1 MVTPIIK
8 KTNTDM
14 RDAISPSQRLSITL
28 RYLATGNTFEDFT
41 SAISPQSIG
50 MIVMETCTALT
61 HCLKEYIQHCTTR
74 SCKFKLRV
82 YYAPKNEEMRRK
94 WIESTGKHIP
104 EKSFVCSDHFHPS
117 YHGEKKLLKDA
128 IPFDFKI
135 GQFCVVCGAPRDS
148 KDSHHPF
155 GLPKDDDQRQKW
167 MSSLQLYIPVGGL
180 VCSKHF
186 PTRSIRKKYIKEGT
200 LPLKDASSH
209 AKISSD
215 FQIIVPTEELP
226 IYSKATSVISSSNDS
241 ENQQLSESEDTILEE
256 IEISRDINKDTETAS
271 KKQVIHKSS
280 TEKMT
285 CSLPEQD
292 LHKTKTNEE
301 TTKPIRKRLVCNYK
315 KEICMMCLE
324 PTLINKMFHLSVSNS
339 NFPNRNKS
347 FGKIKIMQTT
357 AYISMI
363 KTLMPNFDFDSTLNP
378 IMCLRCRSLLIS
390 SFNFVEKCTD
400 SQKKIQLYKSQ
411 FAPDEEKVSCVDV
424 VQDMSLLIDGDQPR
438 KKIKTSELP
447 ENEPCSTN
455 KELTNGNPPGKKLKT
470 SELPEN
476 APCSSKEHK
485 LSNICEQVL
494 NERYIEE
501 CTEIPIELQTT
512 NENLHRTPSL
522 RSEDEE
528 PTSIIKVENEMSED
542 VFNDLSN
549 SSICKLL
556 FNPRIEVASDEYL
569 LELSDRVAT
578 NISYEASKTYFL
590 EEHDQSSDPLESS
603 WTTPAKGKRW
613 YQAI

>member
-1 MVTPIIK
+1 MYSV
-8 KTNTDM
+8 
-14 RDAISPSQRLSITL
+14 
-28 RYLATGNTFEDFT
+28 
-41 SAISPQSIG
+41 
-50 MIVMETCTALT
+50 
-61 HCLKEYIQHCTTR
+61 
-74 SCKFKLRV
+74 
-82 YYAPKNEEMRRK
+82 PKNEEMRRK

-117 YHGEKKLLKDA
+117 YHGERKRLKDA

-135 GQFCVVCGAPRDS
+135 GQFCVVCGTPRDCN
-148 KDSHHPF
+148 DSHHLF

-186 PTRSIRKKYIKEGT
+186 PIHSVKKKYIKEGA
-200 LPLKDASSH
+200 LPLKDAYSPS
-209 AKISSD
+209 KIPSD
-215 FQIIVPTEELP
+215 FQMLVPSEGLP
-226 IYSKATSVISSSNDS
+226 IFPKATSVISSSNDS
-241 ENQQLSESEDTILEE
+241 ENEQLSESEDSILGE
-256 IEISRDINKDTETAS
+256 IQIAPDINKDKETTS
-271 KKQVIHKSS
+271 KEQVIRKSS
-280 TEKMT
+280 TEKLT
-285 CSLPEQD
+285 CGSPEQD
-292 LHKTKTNEE
+292 LQKTKPNED
-301 TTKPIRKRLVCNYK
+301 TTKPIRKRLCNYK

-378 IMCLRCRSLLIS
+378 IMCLRCKSLLIS

-400 SQKKIQLYKSQ
+400 SQKKIHLYKSQ

-424 VQDMSLLIDGDQPR
+424 VQDMCVLIDGDQPR
-438 KKIKTSELP
+438 KKLKTSELP
-447 ENEPCSTN
+447 GNEPCSTS
-455 KELTNGNPPGKKLKT
+455 KEELTNRNPPGKKLKT
-470 SELPEN
+470 SELSEN
-476 APCSSKEHK
+476 ELCSSKEHEY
-485 LSNICEQVL
+485 SNIK
-494 NERYIEE
+494 E
-501 CTEIPIELQTT
+501 CTESPTELKTT
-512 NENLHRTPSL
+512 NENLHITRSI

-542 VFNDLSN
+542 IFNDLSN
-549 SSICKLL
+549 SSLCKLL

-578 NISYEASKTYFL
+578 NISYEASKAYFL
-590 EEHDQSSDPLESS
+590 EEHDQSSDLLESS
-603 WTTPAKGKRW
+603 CTPAKGKR
-613 YQAI
+613 